1 LLRHGA
7 PGTDGAETAAR
18 RLTRPLQEDELIT
31 TRSIDFGGRNL
42 TIETGKVAKQADGA
56 VTVRYGDTVVLVTAT
71 ADRREKPGISFLPLT
86 VDYRENTYAAGKIP
100 GGFFK
105 REGRP
110 NEKET
115 LTSRLI
121 DRPIRPLFPKGWAY
135 ETQVIALVL
144 SADLANDPD
153 VLAVTGAST
162 ALYISDIA
170 FTTPIAAVRVGLADG
185 QYILNPTYEQMEQ
198 SRLDLVVVGSATEV
212 VMVEAGASEVSEREV
227 LEAIWFGQQQCRTL
241 VGLQEE
247 LRREIGRPKREAKPK
262 DLDREL
268 YGRIEAACA
277 DRLYQAMKLPVK
289 IESYRAVAA
298 IEEEQIGLIP
308 EDQPKRRQEAAA
320 ILHDLHKVIARRE
333 LLAARRRF
341 DGRANNQIRP
351 VICEAGVLPR
361 THGSA
366 LFTRGETQALVTC
379 TLGTS
384 EDVQRLDWLEG
395 ESEKRFMLHYNF
407 PPFSV
412 GEVKFLRGPG
422 RREIGHGALAE
433 RALLPL
439 MPDQD
444 EFPYT
449 IRLVSDILESNGSS
463 SMASICGGSLCLM
476 DAGVPLRS
484 AVAGAAMGLV
494 KEGDTYVIL
503 TDIAGVEDHYG
514 DMDFKV
520 AGTREGI
527 TALQMD
533 IKIQGI
539 SKAIM
544 DEALAQ
550 AREARLFI
558 LDVMERTLARPRA
571 NISTFAPRI
580 FTIRINKDKIREVIG
595 PGGKMIRSI
604 IERTG
609 CKIDVEDD
617 GKINIASVDE
627 ASALKAIDII
637 KEITAEAE
645 IGKTY
650 IGKVTRI
657 VNFGAFVE
665 ILPGMEG
672 LLHISELAEH
682 RVKEVKD
689 EIQEGQEIP
698 VKVIEVDGDRVRLSR
713 KAILREKRIERGEPA
728 PQPEPGEAAASG
740 SGSRRPF
747 GGGSHGRRHSS
758 SRHR

>member
-1 LLRHGA
+1 MLN
-7 PGTDGAETAAR
+7 
-18 RLTRPLQEDELIT
+18 
-31 TRSIDFGGRNL
+31 RSVDFGGRTF
-42 TIETGKVAKQADGA
+42 TIETGVMAKQADGA
-56 VTVRYGDTVVLVTAT
+56 VTVRYGDTVVLVTST
-71 ADRREKPGISFLPLT
+71 ADRKERVGIDFLPLT

-121 DRPIRPLFPKGWAY
+121 DRPIRPLFPKGWPY
-135 ETQVIALVL
+135 ETQIVALVL

-153 VLAVTGAST
+153 ILAVTGASA
-162 ALYISDIA
+162 ALHISDIP
-170 FTTPIAAVRVGLADG
+170 FTTPIAAVRVGLINGELA
-185 QYILNPTYEQMEQ
+185 LNPTYQQMDD

-212 VMVEAGASEVSEREV
+212 VMVEAGANEVSEKEV
-227 LEAIWFGQQQCRTL
+227 LEAIWFGQQHCRTL
-241 VGLQEE
+241 VAMQEE
-247 LRREIGRPKREAKPK
+247 MRAAVGRPKRAPKPK
-262 DLDREL
+262 ELDAAMVRDIEST
-268 YGRIEAACA
+268 YGE
-277 DRLYQAMKLPVK
+277 RLYKALKVPVK
-289 IESYRAVAA
+289 IESYKAVAA
-298 IEEEQIGLIP
+298 LQDEVVKTQP
-308 EDQPKRRQEAAA
+308 EDQPERRSMAASVF
-320 ILHDLHKVIARRE
+320 HDLHKRTARRE
-333 LLAARRRF
+333 LLQNRRRF
-341 DGRANNQIRP
+341 DDRAPDQVRP
-351 VICEAGVLPR
+351 VRAEVGVLPR
-361 THGSA
+361 THGSS

-384 EDVQRLDWLEG
+384 EDAQILDWLEG
-395 ESEKRFMLHYNF
+395 ESKKRFMLHYNF

-439 MPDQD
+439 MPDNEQ
-444 EFPYT
+444 FPYT

-476 DAGVPLRS
+476 DAGVPMRS

-494 KEGDTYVIL
+494 KEGDNYLIL

-544 DEALAQ
+544 SEALEQ
-550 AREARLFI
+550 ANRARLHI
-558 LDVMERTLARPRA
+558 LDIMTGTLAQPRES
-571 NISTFAPRI
+571 ISSFAPRI

-604 IERTG
+604 VERTG

-617 GKINIASVDE
+617 GRIHIASVDE
-627 ASALKAIDII
+627 ASAQKAIEII

-650 IGKVTRI
+650 LGKVTRI
-657 VNFGAFVE
+657 ANFGAFVE
-665 ILPGMEG
+665 ILPGLEG
-672 LLHISELAEH
+672 LMHISEVAEH
-682 RVKEVKD
+682 RVREVTD
-689 EIQEGQEIP
+689 EIKEGEEIL
-698 VKVIEVDGDRVRLSR
+698 VKVLEVDGDRIRLSR
-713 KAILREKRIERGEPA
+713 KAVLREKREERGEPA
-728 PQPEPGEAAASG
+728 PPDAARESSAPP
-740 SGSRRPF
+740 RRPF
-747 GGGSHGRRHSS
+747 GGGGGRRHQQ